1 MNHKNIGSNLD
12 DFLQEEGILAEVER
26 AAIKEVVAS
35 QILNLMSEQKISK
48 VEMSRRMGTS
58 RSALDRLL
66 DPSNASVSLKTL
78 DKAASS
84 LGRKLNIDE
93 LVKSHHCHPELVE
106 G

>member
-1 MNHKNIGSNLD
+1 MNHKNIGSNLN
-12 DFLQEEGILAEVER
+12 DFLQEEGILAEVEK

-84 LGRKLNIDE
+84 LGRKLNIQ
-93 LVKSHHCHPELVE
+93 LV
-106 G
+106 

>member
-1 MNHKNIGSNLD
+1 MKHKNIGSNLD
-12 DFLQEEGILAEVER
+12 DFLHEEGILAEVEKD
-26 AAIKEVVAS
+26 AIKEIVAN

-66 DPSNASVSLKTL
+66 DPTNSSVSLKTL

-84 LGRKLNIDE
+84 LGRKLNIQ
-93 LVKSHHCHPELVE
+93 LV
-106 G
+106 

>member
-1 MNHKNIGSNLD
+1 MNHKNIGSNFD

-84 LGRKLNIDE
+84 LGRKLNIQ
-93 LVKSHHCHPELVE
+93 LV
-106 G
+106 

>member
-26 AAIKEVVAS
+26 AAIKEVVAN

-48 VEMSRRMGTS
+48 LEMSRRMGTS

-66 DPSNASVSLKTL
+66 DPSNVSVSLKTL

-84 LGRKLNIDE
+84 LGRKLNIQ
-93 LVKSHHCHPELVE
+93 LV
-106 G
+106 

>member
-84 LGRKLNIDE
+84 LGRKLNIQ
-93 LVKSHHCHPELVE
+93 LV
-106 G
+106 

>member
-1 MNHKNIGSNLD
+1 MNHKNIGSNLN

-84 LGRKLNIDE
+84 LGRKLNIQ
-93 LVKSHHCHPELVE
+93 LV
-106 G
+106 

>member
-35 QILNLMSEQKISK
+35 QILSLMSEQKISK

-84 LGRKLNIDE
+84 LGRKLNIQ
-93 LVKSHHCHPELVE
+93 LV
-106 G
+106 

>member
-26 AAIKEVVAS
+26 AAIKEVVAN

-48 VEMSRRMGTS
+48 VEMSRRVGTS

-84 LGRKLNIDE
+84 LGRKLNIQ
-93 LVKSHHCHPELVE
+93 LV
-106 G
+106 